1 MDQSIQATIKKVEKI
16 GGELVWVRVVA
27 IGMFAMLGLIVTQ
40 LFIMQNST
48 STIGT
53 ELSEFRV
60 DVLYKFAAI
69 DSRLTD
75 VNGRLTRIEGQL
87 TRIEGQLT
95 KIEGRLTRIETKF
108 STIQDR

>member
-40 LFIMQNST
+40 LFIVQNSI

-69 DSRLTD
+69 DSRLT
-75 VNGRLTRIEGQL
+75 
-87 TRIEGQLT
+87 
-95 KIEGRLTRIETKF
+95 RIETKF
-108 STIQDR
+108 STIQDRQQQIAATLEKMVQRLEVLVQQSRQC

>member
-1 MDQSIQATIKKVEKI
+1 MEKI

-40 LFIMQNST
+40 LFIVQNSI

-75 VNGRLTRIEGQL
+75 VD
-87 TRIEGQLT
+87 
-95 KIEGRLTRIETKF
+95 GRLTRIETKF
-108 STIQDR
+108 STIQDRQQQIAATLEKMVQRLEVLVQQSRQC

>member
-1 MDQSIQATIKKVEKI
+1 MDQSIQATIKKEEKI
-16 GGELVWVRVVA
+16 GDELVWVRVVA

-75 VNGRLTRIEGQL
+75 VDGRLTR
-87 TRIEGQLT
+87 
-95 KIEGRLTRIETKF
+95 IEGRLTRIETKF